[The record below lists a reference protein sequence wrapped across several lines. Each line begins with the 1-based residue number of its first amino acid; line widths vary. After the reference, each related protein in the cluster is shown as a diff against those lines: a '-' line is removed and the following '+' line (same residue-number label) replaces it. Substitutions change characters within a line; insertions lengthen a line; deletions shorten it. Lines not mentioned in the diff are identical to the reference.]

1 MLKRKIEQKLKRLER
16 RGESQTF
23 DHQGLQAV
31 RQDVFC
37 P

>member
-1 MLKRKIEQKLKRLER
+1 MLKRKIETEAEGLES

-23 DHQGLQAV
+23 DHQGLQTV